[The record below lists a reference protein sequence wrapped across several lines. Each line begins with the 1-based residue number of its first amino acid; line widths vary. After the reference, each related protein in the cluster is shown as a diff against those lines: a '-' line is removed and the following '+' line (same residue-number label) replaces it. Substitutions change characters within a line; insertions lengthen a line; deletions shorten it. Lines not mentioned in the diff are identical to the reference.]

1 MENTEACWASAAAA
15 AGRRRGGSE
24 GGREGSGEGGQ
35 DVAFVEVVVKPVR
48 GEEKEVTG
56 FGAEGKELP
65 EFRSVAEGRREG
77 GREGGVRLGY
87 IGRCG
92 FDSRK

>member
-1 MENTEACWASAAAA
+1 LLGQR
-15 AGRRRGGSE
+15 GRSSRQEEGGKRGRE

-48 GEEKEVTG
+48 GEEKEVTE
-56 FGAEGKELP
+56 FGAEGEELP

-77 GREGGVRLGY
+77 GREGGVSPGY

-92 FDSRK
+92 FDSRNE